1 MEPLCQEA
9 PSSDF
14 EAIKEVIE
22 KELNAK
28 FEEIFSEFEKKPLG
42 SASIAQVHKAKLRKN
57 GEIVAVKIQ
66 HRNIAIQCPSDIAI
80 VKFAT
85 GVAEWI
91 WPGVSLNWINT
102 EFKKNINN
110 EINFLFEAENA
121 QKIKKLFEGDEK
133 IVIPKVKKNFLK
145 KIFF

>member
-42 SASIAQVHKAKLRKN
+42 SASIAQVHKAKLRKS

-145 KIFF
+145 KNFF

>member
-14 EAIKEVIE
+14 SAIKEVIE
-22 KELNAK
+22 KELNTK
-28 FEEIFSEFEKKPLG
+28 FDDIFIEFDPKPLG

-57 GEIVAVKIQ
+57 NEEVAVKVQ

-110 EINFLFEAENA
+110 EINFLYEAENA
-121 QKIKKLFEGDEK
+121 IKIGKLFEGHERV
-133 IVIPKVKKNFLK
+133 VIPKV
-145 KIFF
+145 